1 MAAGRH
7 GRHGVFVELEQDGP
21 TPNQLV
27 LSPGPPPGS
36 CVPACCGSA
45 AWVAAV
51 NSVINIAG
59 HSVKQRAR
67 GNMRGVLGANFETSA
82 NQSEIAVD
90 GGVRSGNKIPRRN
103 FDRVKG
109 GRGAKYWNAAEPGKP
124 HDRGNPE
131 MAERNLWLGVLETAI
146 VDLQS

>member
-1 MAAGRH
+1 
-7 GRHGVFVELEQDGP
+7 
-21 TPNQLV
+21 
-27 LSPGPPPGS
+27 
-36 CVPACCGSA
+36 
-45 AWVAAV
+45 
-51 NSVINIAG
+51 
-59 HSVKQRAR
+59 
-67 GNMRGVLGANFETSA
+67 MRGVLGANFETSA

-109 GRGAKYWNAAEPGKP
+109 GRGAKYWSAAEPGKP

-146 VDLQS
+146 VDLQSEQHRQGALRWFTSRRDGVGSCRWVCEYLDFDFEAVRKRIKAVR